1 MSDTNIDENK
11 TICVGGRPQLLN
23 ARSFFRDRAW
33 ARFSLRGKKKFTT
46 TSGSVTEKGTNPL

>member
-23 ARSFFRDRAW
+23 ARGFFRDRA
-33 ARFSLRGKKKFTT
+33 
-46 TSGSVTEKGTNPL
+46 